1 MREILVLVIDDDQS
15 VHDAVDAA
23 LLPKSVDRIIHA
35 CLPGDGIR
43 LAVEMR
49 PTLILL
55 DINMPELDGFKVCRA
70 LKEKSA
76 TRDIPILFLTV
87 ETKADHIARALD
99 CGAVDYVSK
108 PFNDVELRARIRVAM
123 RAKDLIDL
131 LREQARVDALT
142 GLLNRAA
149 LDDALLGVASS
160 HERNGQFAC
169 LMMMD
174 VDHFKQ
180 INDRYGHGVGD
191 DALRRIGELLRKQC
205 RPYDSVYRF
214 GGDEFGV
221 IFGQT
226 DGPGAVVAAQRILEA
241 VRATR
246 VPAFDGE
253 FSLTC
258 SAGLVWS
265 KPPPDFLEPDDLME
279 AADAALYR
287 AKDQGRDRLVA
298 ERFRCAEPGLE
309 HNES

>member
-1 MREILVLVIDDDQS
+1 MREILILVIDDDQS
-15 VHDAVDAA
+15 VHEAVEAA
-23 LLPKSVDRIIHA
+23 LLPNSVDQVMHA
-35 CLPGDGIR
+35 EMPGDGIR

-49 PTLILL
+49 PSLILL
-55 DINMPELDGFKVCRA
+55 DINMPEMDGFKVCRA

-108 PFNDVELRARIRVAM
+108 PFNDVELRARIRVAL

-160 HERNGQFAC
+160 HERTGQCAC

-191 DALRRIGELLRKQC
+191 DALRRIGDLLRNHC
-205 RPYDSVYRF
+205 RPYDTVYRF

-226 DGPGAVVAAQRILEA
+226 DGPGAVAAAERILEA

-246 VPAFDGE
+246 VPAAGVE
-253 FSLTC
+253 FSLSC
-258 SAGLVWS
+258 SAGLVCS
-265 KPPPDFLEPDDLME
+265 EPPPEFFEPDDLMN

-287 AKDQGRDRLVA
+287 AKNQGRDQLVA
-298 ERFRCAEPGLE
+298 ETFRRARHGFEQE
-309 HNES
+309 AS